1 MRKVILILI
10 VGATCLSPVLAQER
24 VELAI
29 GIVVNPDR
37 IVFQS
42 LEFHPET
49 VVTNITREWET
60 TVDIRTN
67 RYYGMQPDETVT
79 NTVQQQVTVE
89 TASTNAAFWTAPFEY
104 TIPAGEPMLMAGALD
119 ARPRRAAIMD
129 VQLILTHEQ
138 LSAILGPEFAGQTRA
153 AAEAFGPLPVK
164 GALASALRA
173 AVLQAMRPGGAQ

>member
-1 MRKVILILI
+1 MRRIGHIGLIFIFAAL
-10 VGATCLSPVLAQER
+10 GALAQER
-24 VELAI
+24 VELTI
-29 GIVVNPDR
+29 GVTVAPER

-60 TVDIRTN
+60 AVEIRTN
-67 RYYGMQPDETVT
+67 LYYGMKPDEVVT
-79 NTVQQQVTVE
+79 NTVQQQVTV
-89 TASTNAAFWTAPFEY
+89 AMAVTNAAFWTAPFEY

-119 ARPRRAAIMD
+119 ARPRRASTMD
-129 VQLILTHEQ
+129 VRLILTHEQ

-164 GALASALRA
+164 GSLADALRA
-173 AVLQAMRPGGAQ
+173 AVLQAMLPGGVQ

>member
-1 MRKVILILI
+1 MKYEKSILL
-10 VGATCLSPVLAQER
+10 VALLSAATFAQER
-24 VELAI
+24 VELTI
-29 GIVVNPDR
+29 GVVVNPDR
-37 IVFQS
+37 IEFRA

-60 TVDIRTN
+60 AVDIRTN
-67 RYYGMQPDETVT
+67 LYYGMNPDEVVT
-79 NTVQQQVTVE
+79 NTVQQQVTVA
-89 TASTNAAFWTAPFEY
+89 TAVTNAAFWTAPFEY

-138 LSAILGPEFAGQTRA
+138 LSAILGPEFAEQTRA

-164 GALASALRA
+164 GVLADALRA
-173 AVLQAMRPGGAQ
+173 AVLQAMQP